1 MSVRAHLLLPN
12 LLLTAMALLAIQ
24 LSGCAS
30 WTDRETDQAKSKL
43 PTLKPNARS
52 LVLEVE
58 FVPIDVDTTD
68 PDDVQ
73 SLWQWVDE
81 TAVDS
86 GTRHVWLAN
95 GLRAGRVVRR
105 ERLRSR
111 LETMK
116 SQQNA
121 VDQFLSEAEI
131 ASEVAQ
137 GGKRI
142 PMRLGRRY
150 ELPLREP
157 ISGSHVTLVRVKGET
172 IGQTLTDPQYL
183 LAVTTNDGQSPKQVE
198 VTLRPEIQHG
208 AMKQQWVTSDSAL
221 RIDRR
226 REAWSLE
233 ELTLRLTATEG
244 DLFMI
249 ASTIPRMGLGKQMLS
264 GNRADSMEQ
273 QVILLIR
280 VEKIPTAVSAL

>member
-1 MSVRAHLLLPN
+1 LLIA
-12 LLLTAMALLAIQ
+12 TALLAIP

-30 WTDRETDQAKSKL
+30 WTDRATDKAEAKL

-58 FVPIDVDTTD
+58 FVPVDVDTTD
-68 PDDVQ
+68 ADDIQ

-86 GTRHVWLAN
+86 ATRHDWLAN
-95 GLRAGRVVRR
+95 GLRVGRVVRR
-105 ERLRSR
+105 ERLHSR
-111 LETMK
+111 LAAMK
-116 SQQNA
+116 SPQNA
-121 VDQFLSEAEI
+121 IDQFLSEADI
-131 ASEVAQ
+131 ASDVAH
-137 GGKRI
+137 GGKQI

-157 ISGSHVTLVRVKGET
+157 VAGSHVTLVRLKGET

-183 LAVTTNDGQSPKQVE
+183 LAITTNDGQSPKQVE
-198 VTLRPEIQHG
+198 LTLRPEIQHG

-233 ELTLRLTATEG
+233 ELTLKLMATEG

-249 ASTIPRMGLGKQMLS
+249 AGTIPRAGLGKQMLS

-273 QVILLIR
+273 QVIMLIR
-280 VEKIPTAVSAL
+280 VEKIPSAVSKL